1 MKFPNRQIF
10 QILAE
15 LFQREARIPGSLTR
29 HRSASNAAGEKG
41 DLIDVS
47 SEFKYVYEINVCR
60 EVTLFSPLL
69 SSFLFARDRMCR
81 ILFSF
86 FFRSAA
92 PNCFVQSQMNLT
104 VVAYRKNGGPRIVQL
119 CCTLIPD
126 NTRCRYDIFLR
137 ATLPPPRSE
146 SPAIKTK
153 CSNRCRKQI
162 STIHRRNYSFSLQRE
177 IERTSGRD
185 REIEIKREEIERL
198 RKQDRSIRAE
208 R

>member
-1 MKFPNRQIF
+1 MSRGNIVFPFVIVVPFR
-10 QILAE
+10 
-15 LFQREARIPGSLTR
+15 ARP
-29 HRSASNAAGEKG
+29 
-41 DLIDVS
+41 
-47 SEFKYVYEINVCR
+47 NV
-60 EVTLFSPLL
+60 PHP
-69 SSFLFARDRMCR
+69 
-81 ILFSF
+81 F

-119 CCTLIPD
+119 RCTLIPD
-126 NTRCRYDIFLR
+126 NTRCRYDIFCARLSP
-137 ATLPPPRSE
+137 AAACSE

-177 IERTSGRD
+177 NERAGRD